1 MDLKIFSKSSALG
14 NVFLVEQQFKSSKN
28 DILSKNVVIRILKK
42 TLSRFCSKEWLKN
55 EAFDRHN
62 SNEMGLDSINFY
74 C

>member
-1 MDLKIFSKSSALG
+1 MDLKIFSNSSALG

-28 DILSKNVVIRILKK
+28 ILSKNVVIRILKK
-42 TLSRFCSKEWLKN
+42 TLSRFCSIEWLKN

-62 SNEMGLDSINFY
+62 SYEMGLDSINFY